1 MNTSWFESWFN
12 SPYYHILY
20 QHRDDKE
27 AELFIEHLYRQL
39 NIRPQH
45 TILDLACGAGRH
57 AIYMASKGNNVMGID
72 LASNSIEDANFK
84 AREKGLSEKLHFQVE
99 DMRHFDL
106 NRTFDFIF
114 NLFTSFGYFE
124 NKEDNLKV
132 LHCAKKHLKE
142 NGVLVID
149 YLNSQL
155 VRAKGEERYTK
166 NLAGI
171 EFSIHK
177 YFEQDFVIKEIK
189 INDQGKWSEFK
200 EKVQL
205 FEPHELETMLE
216 NAGLKILGHYGDY
229 NLTPYDAQS
238 SRSILLAIN
247 NA

>member
-27 AELFIEHLYRQL
+27 AELFIEHLYQQL
-39 NIRPQH
+39 NIRLQH

-72 LASNSIEDANFK
+72 LASNSIKDANFK

-155 VRAKGEERYTK
+155 VRAKGEESYKKTIS
-166 NLAGI
+166 GI
-171 EFSIHK
+171 EFSIQK
-177 YFEQDFVIKEIK
+177 YFEDDFVIKEIK
-189 INDQGKWSEFK
+189 INDQETISQYREQ
-200 EKVQL
+200 VQL
-205 FEPHELETMLE
+205 FDATEIQVMLE
-216 NAGLKILGHYGDY
+216 NIGFQIIHHFGDY
-229 NLTPYDAQS
+229 QLEQYKIDS
-238 SRSILLAIN
+238 LRSIIVARV
-247 NA
+247 

>member
-27 AELFIEHLYRQL
+27 AELFIEHLYQQL

-57 AIYMASKGNNVMGID
+57 AIYMAAKGNNVMGID
-72 LASNSIEDANFK
+72 LASNSIKVANFK

-106 NRTFDFIF
+106 NSTFDFIF
-114 NLFTSFGYFE
+114 NLFTSFGYFD

-132 LHCAKKHLKE
+132 LNCAKKHLKE

-155 VRAKGEERYTK
+155 VLAKGEERYTK
-166 NLAGI
+166 TISGI
-171 EFSIHK
+171 DFTINK
-177 YFEQDFVIKEIK
+177 YFERDFVIKEI
-189 INDQGKWSEFK
+189 IVNDQGKISKFREQ
-200 EKVQL
+200 VQL
-205 FEPHELETMLE
+205 FELKEIQTMLE
-216 NAGLKILGHYGDY
+216 TLGFQIIHHFGNYQLEEYKD
-229 NLTPYDAQS
+229 NSP
-238 SRSILLAIN
+238 RSIVVARI
-247 NA
+247 

>member
-12 SPYYHILY
+12 SPYYQILY

-27 AELFIEHLYRQL
+27 AELFIEHLYQQL
-39 NIRPQH
+39 NIRLQH

-72 LASNSIEDANFK
+72 LASNSIDDAKLK
-84 AREKGLSEKLHFQVE
+84 ALEKGYSERVVFQVE

-155 VRAKGEERYTK
+155 VRAKGEESYKKTIS
-166 NLAGI
+166 GI
-171 EFSIHK
+171 EFSIQK
-177 YFEQDFVIKEIK
+177 YFEDDFVIKEIK
-189 INDQGKWSEFK
+189 INDQETISQYREQ
-200 EKVQL
+200 VQL
-205 FEPHELETMLE
+205 FDAAEIQAMLE
-216 NAGLKILGHYGDY
+216 NIGFQVIHHFGDY
-229 NLTPYDAQS
+229 QLEQYKIDS
-238 SRSILLAIN
+238 LRSIIVARV
-247 NA
+247 

>member
-27 AELFIEHLYRQL
+27 AELFIEHLYQQL

-57 AIYMASKGNNVMGID
+57 AIYMAAKGNNVMGID
-72 LASNSIEDANFK
+72 LASNSIKVANFK

-106 NRTFDFIF
+106 NSTFDFIF

-132 LHCAKKHLKE
+132 LNCAKKHLKE

-155 VRAKGEERYTK
+155 VRAKGEESYTK
-166 NLAGI
+166 TISGI
-171 EFSIHK
+171 EFSIQK
-177 YFEQDFVIKEIK
+177 YFEDDFVIKEIK
-189 INDQGKWSEFK
+189 INDQETIFQYR
-200 EKVQL
+200 EQVQL
-205 FEPHELETMLE
+205 FDAAEIQDMLE
-216 NAGLKILGHYGDY
+216 NIGFQVIYHFGDY
-229 NLTPYDAQS
+229 QLEQYKIDS
-238 SRSILLAIN
+238 LRSIIVARV
-247 NA
+247 